1 MSSIEFYILVATLVV
16 RPSIPPS
23 TQHMS
28 WLLILQQCGFT
39 IGLNVQSHPESRLF
53 QSINFYSCHDIIF
66 FNRKQQLW
74 SKQIPLYRS
83 VGLFLRFAICC
94 SAFEYPTT
102 NVNENSNS
110 KNGIFFILYE
120 IIFDYCNFSLLRRL
134 IQASHNTIEHHQRLI
149 IKPHVVD
156 SNEVDLYVSRYSSYS
171 DSVLHVFIYNTYP
184 STCYQYE
191 TCN

>member
-53 QSINFYSCHDIIF
+53 QSINFYSRRDIILLYCI

-110 KNGIFFILYE
+110 KNCVFFIFYE
-120 IIFDYCNFSLLRRL
+120 RIFYYCKFSLLKRL
-134 IQASHNTIEHHQRLI
+134 IQASHYTI
-149 IKPHVVD
+149 
-156 SNEVDLYVSRYSSYS
+156 
-171 DSVLHVFIYNTYP
+171 
-184 STCYQYE
+184 
-191 TCN
+191 

>member
-1 MSSIEFYILVATLVV
+1 MRSIEFYILVATLVV

-66 FNRKQQLW
+66 LRKQQLW

-102 NVNENSNS
+102 NAKENSNS
-110 KNGIFFILYE
+110 KNCIFFILYE
-120 IIFDYCNFSLLRRL
+120 RIFDYCNFSLLRIL
-134 IQASHNTIEHHQRLI
+134 IQASHYTIEYHQ
-149 IKPHVVD
+149 
-156 SNEVDLYVSRYSSYS
+156 
-171 DSVLHVFIYNTYP
+171 
-184 STCYQYE
+184 
-191 TCN
+191 